1 MIGRTTSASLVSLRG
16 RRAQHEYEPVH
27 TPDHVLV
34 AETDIPKKRN
44 LARRRRWAGKARRT
58 WLEAPRL
65 PKCGPRARLDTNV
78 PCRPRT
84 RARGTPIGRPA
95 ARQHARSA
103 RSYPLL
109 MRHRRASPTAPV
121 RDSCDE
127 WPDHARPAA
136 PRAPLHR
143 SLTASPAFCPRR
155 CWLLHDGQPGCRTE
169 LRPVSTAGGQ
179 LHGTGRDALTAAAH
193 ARLLAAKQHLDSR
206 SSVRCSPP
214 GPCEPHASRAFL
226 TAPDPTPTGAT
237 RCPDAHRRESS
248 GCGGGVAPCREGR
261 GLSGVYCTQCPE
273 RQARHPAVALQPRR
287 CTAPL
292 PRQPCPTA
300 LRGSP
305 PLLPATSQYV
315 DPLRGACASC
325 DDVQWSAALPALLAA
340 LALALAARRLVASS
354 PAVARAA
361 KRAVRRFPRWML
373 PGLPHWTGT
382 FQSVVYVKIVW

>member
-1 MIGRTTSASLVSLRG
+1 MMDNLDA
-16 RRAQHEYEPVH
+16 EPSCALCPQPGANC
-27 TPDHVLV
+27 T
-34 AETDIPKKRN
+34 
-44 LARRRRWAGKARRT
+44 
-58 WLEAPRL
+58 APGATLSRL
-65 PKCGPRARLDTNV
+65 
-78 PCRPRT
+78 
-84 RARGTPIGRPA
+84 
-95 ARQHARSA
+95 
-103 RSYPLL
+103 LL
-109 MRHRRASPTAPV
+109 MPGYWRRSNTSIAVLA
-121 RDSCDE
+121 C
-127 WPDHARPAA
+127 
-136 PRAPLHR
+136 
-143 SLTASPAFCPRR
+143 
-155 CWLLHDGQPGCRTE
+155 
-169 LRPVSTAGGQ
+169 
-179 LHGTGRDALTAAAH
+179 AAH
-193 ARLLAAKQHLDSR
+193 RQ
-206 SSVRCSPP
+206 
-214 GPCEPHASRAFL
+214 PHASRAFL

-305 PLLPATSQYV
+305 PPLPATLQYV

-325 DDVQWSAALPALLAA
+325 DDVQWSAALPTLLAA